1 MSNGISDKG
10 NNGAQAVMGN
20 IYCIVSAMFFSACA
34 YAQLNDPSPA
44 LWVAAY
50 LGGGTIP
57 NLILAACPPQTVPTR
72 IMREGLLAYAVVLA
86 CLVWYKMVDVA
97 PKLLHELG
105 QDPTSTVPLIQRVLW
120 GFLEHEEG
128 RDSCGL
134 MLLIVHVLYLKSY
147 HLQHPAA
154 TLRSTRRGNSM
165 CQQLAPFVFSTLLI
179 LILAGSV
186 YMWLVHHPQMVARLK
201 VPHCQGG
208 MFGRDGNEL

>member
-1 MSNGISDKG
+1 
-10 NNGAQAVMGN
+10 MGN
-20 IYCIVSAMFFSACA
+20 IYCIVSALFFSACA

-57 NLILAACPPQTVPTR
+57 NLIITSCPPQAIPKR
-72 IMREGLLAYAVVLA
+72 IMREGLLAYAAMLA
-86 CLVWYKMVDVA
+86 CLVWYKMVAVA
-97 PKLLHELG
+97 PMLLNELG
-105 QDPTSTVPLIQRVLW
+105 RDPTTTVPMIQRALW

-134 MLLIVHVLYLKSY
+134 ILLIFHVLYLKSY
-147 HLQHPAA
+147 HLQNPAA
-154 TLRSTRRGNSM
+154 TTNSLGSPRGRTSM
-165 CQQLAPFVFSTLLI
+165 TQQLAPVLFAVLLI
-179 LILAGSV
+179 LILAGAV
-186 YMWLVHHPQMVARLK
+186 YMWIVHHPQLVSRLK